1 MLVYFEFQ
9 EIERINCLHV
19 RYDRSE
25 SISTSIKFVCFNTYS
40 RTQAWTSLDSGTLD
54 ASISSNKAQNA
65 KFGTMKLSSGEQM
78 LATSLTKASLPEKSI
93 DHMPLIE
100 FEGAHGRL
108 FILGAANPSYST
120 D

>member
-1 MLVYFEFQ
+1 
-9 EIERINCLHV
+9 
-19 RYDRSE
+19 
-25 SISTSIKFVCFNTYS
+25 
-40 RTQAWTSLDSGTLD
+40 
-54 ASISSNKAQNA
+54 
-65 KFGTMKLSSGEQM
+65 M